1 VSKRKKNNEI
11 EESNGLW
18 SRLGKK
24 SRVSLSNI
32 ETFEES
38 RHFNASPLNFIVIFL
53 FFAIAIILG
62 TWFLIAY
69 TPLRESIPGYPDISN
84 EEQLK
89 RQDLENLKKIDE
101 LEAKYSL
108 LERYEKPL
116 VEIINESLPDDPTLG
131 LSDSILAID
140 TTILEGITFEKSEL
154 DSALRVQ
161 VAQNQKYAL
170 NFSPDAPTEISETIS
185 GVFFFPPLKGEV
197 SSTFDPKIGHYGI
210 DIKAPSDDAVKS
222 TLAGTVI
229 FTDWSAESGNVIHVQ
244 HSHNLVSVYK
254 HNSDLLKNQGDLVK
268 PGEPIAI
275 IGNSGSL
282 SEGEHLHFEL
292 WYNGLAL
299 DPMKFVS
306 FE

>member
-1 VSKRKKNNEI
+1 VAKRKNKKEV
-11 EESNGLW
+11 EESNGFW
-18 SRLGKK
+18 ARLSKK

-32 ETFEES
+32 ETFQES
-38 RHFNASPLNFIVIFL
+38 KHFNASPLNFIVIFL
-53 FFAIAIILG
+53 FVTIAIIVG

-89 RQDLENLKKIDE
+89 RQDLENLRKIEE
-101 LEAKYSL
+101 LEKKYSL
-108 LERYEKPL
+108 VERYENPL
-116 VEIINESLPDDPTLG
+116 ADIINESLPDDPTLG
-131 LSDSILAID
+131 LSDSILEID

-154 DSALRVQ
+154 DSILRERVRL
-161 VAQNQKYAL
+161 NQKYAL
-170 NFSPDAPTEISETIS
+170 NFTPDAPSEISERIS

-197 SSTFDPKIGHYGI
+197 SSTFDPKLGHYGI

-229 FTDWSAESGNVIHVQ
+229 YTDWSAENGNVIHVQ

-254 HNSDLLKNQGDLVK
+254 HNSALLKNQGDLVT

-299 DPMKFVS
+299 DPLKFVS